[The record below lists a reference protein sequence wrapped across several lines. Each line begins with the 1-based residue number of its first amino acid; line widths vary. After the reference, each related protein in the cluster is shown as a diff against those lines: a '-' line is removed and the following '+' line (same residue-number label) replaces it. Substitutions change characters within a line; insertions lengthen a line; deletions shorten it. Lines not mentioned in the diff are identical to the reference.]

1 MDRRAFLVGSV
12 SASVGLAGC
21 LGAAQKQR
29 DYDIGMAASKFLP
42 QDDFKPRVG
51 EPVIWRNT
59 GMRAHTV
66 TAYGSG
72 IPDDATFF
80 ASGGFE
86 TTLAARK
93 AWRQNSGGAIYGG
106 GTFEHTFEAPGIY
119 NYFCIPH
126 EPGGMVGSF
135 EVVE

>member
-1 MDRRAFLVGSV
+1 MDRRAFLV
-12 SASVGLAGC
+12 ASTGVAVGLAGC
-21 LGAAQKQR
+21 LGAAGEES
-29 DYDIGMAASKFLP
+29 DYDIGMAASAFLP
-42 QDDFKPRVG
+42 EDDFEPRVG
-51 EPVIWRNT
+51 EPVVWRNT
-59 GMRAHTV
+59 GARAHTV

-72 IPDDATFF
+72 IPDDAAFF

-86 TTLAARK
+86 TTAEARE
-93 AWRQNSGGAIYGG
+93 AWNQNGGGAIHSGEVY
-106 GTFEHTFEAPGIY
+106 THTFEVPGTY

>member
-1 MDRRAFLVGSV
+1 MDRRAFLA
-12 SASVGLAGC
+12 ASTGVAVGLAGC
-21 LGAAQKQR
+21 LGAAEGES
-29 DYDIGMAASKFLP
+29 DYDIGMSASAFLP
-42 QDDFKPRVG
+42 EDDFEPRVG
-51 EPVIWRNT
+51 EPVVWRNT

-72 IPDDATFF
+72 IPDDAAFF

-86 TTLAARK
+86 TTAEARR
-93 AWRQNSGGAIYGG
+93 AWNRNGGGAINGG
-106 GTFEHTFEAPGIY
+106 ETYEHTFEVPGTY